1 MRILSFDVGIKN
13 LAYCYYDTSCQTI
26 IDWAVVDLCDDNQVC
41 STAGCYKNASYTKH
55 NVYYCNKHIKQQLS
69 SSNTGLTLVLPTEK
83 VSCDLIMECSI
94 AKLRHFADLFDVKQT
109 QTFVDEKGKTKQV
122 KYSTDDLRMMV
133 CEYIEEN
140 LYECVMTRSAKN
152 VDLVEIGRN
161 MDKYFTKLFDNE
173 NEDEKSSKFEI
184 PDIILIENQISPIA
198 NRMKTIQGMIAQ
210 FFITRFDKKYIDIKF
225 VSSSNKLKGFVE
237 GKTTY
242 DERKKKGIE
251 VTKKLLEENSINY
264 ELWFYKFTKHTK
276 KDDLADSYLQA
287 LWYVRNVVKQ

>member
-26 IDWAVVDLCDDNQVC
+26 IDWAVVDLCDDKQIC
-41 STAGCYKNASYTKH
+41 STVGCYKNATYTKH
-55 NVYYCNKHIKQQLS
+55 SVYYCNKHIKQQISFS
-69 SSNTGLTLVLPTEK
+69 SSNQTGITLPTEK
-83 VSCDLIMECSI
+83 VSCDLIMECPI
-94 AKLRHFADLFDVKQT
+94 AKLRHFADLFDIKQT
-109 QTFVDEKGKTKQV
+109 QTITDEKGKTKQV

-173 NEDEKSSKFEI
+173 NGLKMAI

-210 FFITRFDKKYIDIKF
+210 FFITRFDKKYIEVKF

-251 VTKKLLEENSINY
+251 VTRKLLEENTNNY
-264 ELWFYKFTKHTK
+264 GMWFDKFTKHTK
-276 KDDLADSYLQA
+276 KDDLADAYLQA
-287 LWYVRNVVKQ
+287 LWYVRNVIKQ